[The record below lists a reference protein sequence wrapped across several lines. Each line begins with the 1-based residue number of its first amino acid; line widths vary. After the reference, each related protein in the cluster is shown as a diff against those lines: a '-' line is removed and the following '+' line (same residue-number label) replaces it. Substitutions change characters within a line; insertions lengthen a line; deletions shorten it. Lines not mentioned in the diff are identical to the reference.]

1 MLEIEAPPLA
11 EKRVH
16 FRKGKWREFFDGKG
30 DSTSGRGCT
39 SGVQGAKAQP
49 GEEVAPRKRGE
60 VRGSRAVSKTL
71 RYLAANSS
79 ALPES
84 WQRVPYLLDNIQLK

>member
-1 MLEIEAPPLA
+1 MEG
-11 EKRVH
+11 V
-16 FRKGKWREFFDGKG
+16 FDGKG

-49 GEEVAPRKRGE
+49 GEEVAPRRGE
-60 VRGSRAVSKTL
+60 EEREGEVWAREQVSKTQ

-84 WQRVPYLLDNIQLK
+84 WQRVPYLLDNTQLE

>member
-1 MLEIEAPPLA
+1 MF
-11 EKRVH
+11 EKKRQMEGRV
-16 FRKGKWREFFDGKG
+16 FDGKEN
-30 DSTSGRGCT
+30 STSGRGCT

-49 GEEVAPRKRGE
+49 GEEVAPWRGAE
-60 VRGSRAVSKTL
+60 GGGVDLRAVSKTL

-84 WQRVPYLLDNIQLK
+84 WQRVPYLRDSTQVE

>member
-1 MLEIEAPPLA
+1 MFQ
-11 EKRVH
+11 KRQMEGV
-16 FRKGKWREFFDGKG
+16 FDGKG

-39 SGVQGAKAQP
+39 SGVQRAKAQP
-49 GEEVAPRKRGE
+49 GEEVVPWRRGG
-60 VRGSRAVSKTL
+60 RGGGGEKGGGGVGLKAVSKTQ

-84 WQRVPYLLDNIQLK
+84 WQRVPYLLDNTQLK

>member
-1 MLEIEAPPLA
+1 MEGVFNGI
-11 EKRVH
+11 
-16 FRKGKWREFFDGKG
+16 G

-49 GEEVAPRKRGE
+49 GEEVVPWRGE
-60 VRGSRAVSKTL
+60 GVGWEMEGGGVGLRTVPKTQ

-84 WQRVPYLLDNIQLK
+84 WQRVSYLLDNTQLE